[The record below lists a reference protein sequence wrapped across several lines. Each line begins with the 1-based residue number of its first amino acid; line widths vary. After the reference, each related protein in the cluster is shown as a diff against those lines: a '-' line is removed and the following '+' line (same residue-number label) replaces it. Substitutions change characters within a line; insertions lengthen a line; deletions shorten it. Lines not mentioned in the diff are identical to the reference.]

1 MGKKKSNVRSSSASA
16 SSAAGSSSIQS
27 LGGTVP
33 TRGMTS
39 SNAFTLSHAATSGP
53 TAVLR
58 SNNNSN
64 NTTTAPPSMTMSVP
78 PGVNPQL
85 WIQNLVSQA
94 QAGNIPREL
103 EQMCAMALAASGQL
117 PPSAASSLP
126 PGYDYNPSLSVNVAT
141 SPGATAAA
149 TAVLDTSNNNNNNN
163 SRPLITVVGAG
174 EITEE
179 GGKTITTPY
188 VIPNSNNG
196 TSMLG
201 GMDTTSAEMG
211 TLMTSTAEMKG
222 DGGSG
227 SSTNDGYV
235 DYVDDDDDNNDDEYD
250 DDDDDE
256 YDEYDG
262 HDDDDN
268 YNNDNDNDDGTS
280 SNDAEELRTLLP
292 LFTELVSLTNTIV
305 SAQESGDAARVD
317 AATSRL
323 CERVMRDERAIGI
336 LGEAIGSEVK
346 VNSSPNGVI
355 STDAILNGLNGAIN
369 ARNIV
374 ANLSATQQQH
384 GGGGGMTRSGM
395 IGNDARRQ
403 LGGGDAG
410 IGMGMNAILDSMN
423 FLQTVNAGAN
433 DNRMVHNM
441 SKEELEARVL
451 SIQAAQAEVMQKMTA
466 MGMPQA
472 WQQQQQYD
480 PNMIFGGAVNVN
492 PGGSGTTPY
501 IPPWGPT
508 VPLIPPPV
516 GGWPPTSSF
525 AMGSNCATTTQS
537 TSSLPIPPYTPN
549 DYYGSSRTNCSGD
562 INNHGTAGG
571 TAANSAAWLD
581 YYDACL
587 RARGVKG
594 GLAEF
599 EEFALLSGGPD
610 LNFPNLYHRGVP
622 QDRSIVASV
631 EFVPSNMD
639 KDNLAVE
646 AEKEEERL
654 KKAAKKRDKK
664 ARQKERAKKE
674 AEIKAAEAAMKK
686 RDKTVTSWRSRI
698 VTACLGGDAK
708 KMDALLA
715 ESPFKN
721 YVYDPTPLPTL
732 DRDDDDEDGGD
743 CNYDDVDDGRPKSQE
758 EYLLLHMDWFLSNCI
773 QKYPTRSSSELQ
785 PFANNVLAREKLTKY
800 ILSVSFE
807 SVLVQSP
814 LTHNRNA
821 IHSAAYRNDANFI
834 KWIIDCQKNISL
846 DMLCEDGGWAPLHYA
861 TAGGAIEVV
870 ELLLQEGVSVST
882 RTDPS
887 LSHFTR

>member
-1 MGKKKSNVRSSSASA
+1 
-16 SSAAGSSSIQS
+16 
-27 LGGTVP
+27 
-33 TRGMTS
+33 
-39 SNAFTLSHAATSGP
+39 
-53 TAVLR
+53 
-58 SNNNSN
+58 
-64 NTTTAPPSMTMSVP
+64 
-78 PGVNPQL
+78 
-85 WIQNLVSQA
+85 
-94 QAGNIPREL
+94 
-103 EQMCAMALAASGQL
+103 
-117 PPSAASSLP
+117 
-126 PGYDYNPSLSVNVAT
+126 
-141 SPGATAAA
+141 
-149 TAVLDTSNNNNNNN
+149 
-163 SRPLITVVGAG
+163 
-174 EITEE
+174 
-179 GGKTITTPY
+179 
-188 VIPNSNNG
+188 
-196 TSMLG
+196 
-201 GMDTTSAEMG
+201 MDTTSAEMG

-451 SIQAAQAEVMQKMTA
+451 SIQAAQAEVMQKMSA

>member
-1 MGKKKSNVRSSSASA
+1 M
-16 SSAAGSSSIQS
+16 
-27 LGGTVP
+27 P

-64 NTTTAPPSMTMSVP
+64 TNTAPPSMTMSVP

-149 TAVLDTSNNNNNNN
+149 TAVLDASNNNNNN

-188 VIPNSNNG
+188 AIPNSNNG
-196 TSMLG
+196 STSMLG

-235 DYVDDDDDNNDDEYD
+235 DYVDDDDDNNDNNDDEY

-369 ARNIV
+369 ARNIL

-384 GGGGGMTRSGM
+384 GGGGMNRSGM

-433 DNRMVHNM
+433 DNRMVHSL

-451 SIQAAQAEVMQKMTA
+451 SIQAAQAEVMQKMTV

-571 TAANSAAWLD
+571 TAANSTAWLD

-861 TAGGAIEVV
+861 TSGGAIEVV

>member
-1 MGKKKSNVRSSSASA
+1 MGKKKSNVRSSASA
-16 SSAAGSSSIQS
+16 TSAAGSSSIQS

-39 SNAFTLSHAATSGP
+39 SNAFTLSHAATSGH

-58 SNNNSN
+58 SNNNNSN
-64 NTTTAPPSMTMSVP
+64 TNTAPPSMTMSVP

-103 EQMCAMALAASGQL
+103 EEMCAMALAASGQL

-126 PGYDYNPSLSVNVAT
+126 PGCNYNPSLSVNVAM

-149 TAVLDTSNNNNNNN
+149 TAVLGMSNNN
-163 SRPLITVVGAG
+163 RPPMTVVGAG

-179 GGKTITTPY
+179 GGKIITTPY
-188 VIPNSNNG
+188 VIPNNTNNNN
-196 TSMLG
+196 TLILG
-201 GMDTTSAEMG
+201 GMDTTCAKLG
-211 TLMTSTAEMKG
+211 TLMTTTETKG
-222 DGGSG
+222 DGGS
-227 SSTNDGYV
+227 SSNDGYD
-235 DYVDDDDDNNDDEYD
+235 DYVDIDDDNDDDEYD
-250 DDDDDE
+250 D
-256 YDEYDG
+256 YNG

-268 YNNDNDNDDGTS
+268 DDNDNDDGTS
-280 SNDAEELRTLLP
+280 TNDAEELRTLLP

-323 CERVMRDERAIGI
+323 CERVMRDERALGI

-346 VNSSPNGVI
+346 VNSSPNGSI

-369 ARNIV
+369 VRNIL
-374 ANLSATQQQH
+374 ANLTIQQQH
-384 GGGGGMTRSGM
+384 GGGVGVSTRSGI

-410 IGMGMNAILDSMN
+410 IGMGMNAILDSMD

-433 DNRMVHNM
+433 ENGMVHNM
-441 SKEELEARVL
+441 SKEELEARVF

-472 WQQQQQYD
+472 WQQQQYD
-480 PNMIFGGAVNVN
+480 PSMIFGGAMNVN
-492 PGGSGTTPY
+492 PGGSGTIPY
-501 IPPWGPT
+501 ISPWGPT
-508 VPLIPPPV
+508 VPLISPPV

-525 AMGSNCATTTQS
+525 AMGSNGATTTQS
-537 TSSLPIPPYTPN
+537 TSSLPIPPYTYN
-549 DYYGSSRTNCSGD
+549 DYGGSRTNVSED

-571 TAANSAAWLD
+571 TPANSAAWLD

-599 EEFALLSGGPD
+599 EEFARLSGGQCAAALD
-610 LNFPNLYHRGVP
+610 LNFHCGVP
-622 QDRSIVASV
+622 QDRSILDSV
-631 EFVPSNMD
+631 ESVPSNMD
-639 KDNLAVE
+639 KDNMALE
-646 AEKEEERL
+646 AEEDKQRL

-664 ARQKERAKKE
+664 ARQRERAKKE
-674 AEIKAAEAAMKK
+674 AEIKAAEAAVKK
-686 RDKTVTSWRSRI
+686 RDKSVTSWRSR
-698 VTACLGGDAK
+698 VATACLGGDAK

-721 YVYDPTPLPTL
+721 YVFDPTPIPTL
-732 DRDDDDEDGGD
+732 DRDDDDEDG
-743 CNYDDVDDGRPKSQE
+743 DDYYVADDGRPKSQE
-758 EYLLLHMDWFLSNCI
+758 EYLLLHMDWFLSNCV
-773 QKYPTRSSSELQ
+773 QKYPSHSSSELQ
-785 PFANNVLAREKLTKY
+785 PNILAREKLTKY
-800 ILSVSFE
+800 ILSVSFK

-814 LTHNRNA
+814 LTRNRNA

-834 KWIIDCQKNISL
+834 QWIIDCQKNISL
-846 DMLCEDGGWAPLHYA
+846 DILCEDGGWAPLHHA

-870 ELLLQEGVSVST
+870 ELLMREGVSVST

-887 LSHFTR
+887 LSYFTR

>member
-58 SNNNSN
+58 SSNNSN
-64 NTTTAPPSMTMSVP
+64 TNTAPPSMTMSVP

>member
-1 MGKKKSNVRSSSASA
+1 MGKKKSNVRSSASA
-16 SSAAGSSSIQS
+16 ASAAGPSAIQS

-39 SNAFTLSHAATSGP
+39 SNAFTLSHAATPGP

-64 NTTTAPPSMTMSVP
+64 NTNAAPPSMTMSVP

-126 PGYDYNPSLSVNVAT
+126 PGYNYNPSLSVNVVAM

-149 TAVLDTSNNNNNNN
+149 TAVLDMSNNN
-163 SRPLITVVGAG
+163 RIPRTVVGAG
-174 EITEE
+174 ETTEE
-179 GGKTITTPY
+179 GGETITTPY
-188 VIPNSNNG
+188 VIPNNNTNNNNNTTNNN
-196 TSMLG
+196 TSILG
-201 GMDTTSAEMG
+201 GMDTTCANMG
-211 TLMTSTAEMKG
+211 TLMTTTSAETKA
-222 DGGSG
+222 DGGSLINVITG
-227 SSTNDGYV
+227 VGCGASSTNDGYD
-235 DYVDDDDDNNDDEYD
+235 DYVDDDNDNDDEYD
-250 DDDDDE
+250 DE
-256 YDEYDG
+256 YDYDDYDG

-268 YNNDNDNDDGTS
+268 YNN
-280 SNDAEELRTLLP
+280 LLP

-346 VNSSPNGVI
+346 VNSSPNGSI

-369 ARNIV
+369 ARNIL

-384 GGGGGMTRSGM
+384 GGGGMNRSGM

-472 WQQQQQYD
+472 WQQRQQQQKYD
-480 PNMIFGGAVNVN
+480 PSMIFGGAVNVN

-508 VPLIPPPV
+508 DPLIPPSV

-525 AMGSNCATTTQS
+525 AMGSNGATTTQS
-537 TSSLPIPPYTPN
+537 TSSLPIPPYTYN
-549 DYYGSSRTNCSGD
+549 DYGGLRTNGSGD
-562 INNHGTAGG
+562 NVTTGG
-571 TAANSAAWLD
+571 KAANSAAWLD

-599 EEFALLSGGPD
+599 EEFARLSGGPD
-610 LNFPNLYHRGVP
+610 FNYPNLYHRGVP
-622 QDRSIVASV
+622 QDRSIIDSAES
-631 EFVPSNMD
+631 VPSN
-639 KDNLAVE
+639 KDNMALE
-646 AEKEEERL
+646 AEEEEQRL

-686 RDKTVTSWRSRI
+686 RDKTVTSWRSRV
-698 VTACLGGDAK
+698 VTACLGGDSK

-721 YVYDPTPLPTL
+721 YVFDPTPIPTF
-732 DRDDDDEDGGD
+732 DRDDDDEDGDD
-743 CNYDDVDDGRPKSQE
+743 CNHVADDGRPKSQE
-758 EYLLLHMDWFLSNCI
+758 EYLLLHMDWFLSNCV
-773 QKYPTRSSSELQ
+773 QKYPSHSSSELQ
-785 PFANNVLAREKLTKY
+785 PFANNMLTREKLTKY
-800 ILSVSFE
+800 ILLESFE
-807 SVLVQSP
+807 SVLVQSS

-821 IHSAAYRNDANFI
+821 IHSAAYRNDAKFI
-834 KWIIDCQKNISL
+834 QWIIDCQKNISL

-870 ELLLQEGVSVST
+870 ELLLRENVSVST
-882 RTDPS
+882 RTNPS

>member
-1 MGKKKSNVRSSSASA
+1 MA
-16 SSAAGSSSIQS
+16 
-27 LGGTVP
+27 
-33 TRGMTS
+33 S
-39 SNAFTLSHAATSGP
+39 SNAFTLSHATTSGP
-53 TAVLR
+53 IAVLR
-58 SNNNSN
+58 STSN
-64 NTTTAPPSMTMSVP
+64 NTNGTAPPSMTMSVP

-126 PGYDYNPSLSVNVAT
+126 PGYNYNPSLSVNVAM

-149 TAVLDTSNNNNNNN
+149 AAVLDMSNNNNNNN
-163 SRPLITVVGAG
+163 NNNRPPPITVTGVG

-179 GGKTITTPY
+179 EGEKTITTPN
-188 VIPNSNNG
+188 VITNNNNNKSTSN
-196 TSMLG
+196 LG
-201 GMDTTSAEMG
+201 EMHTTTCANMG
-211 TLMTSTAEMKG
+211 TLMTTTETKS
-222 DGGSG
+222 DGGGSSINVSTG
-227 SSTNDGYV
+227 VGSSSSTNDGYD
-235 DYVDDDDDNNDDEYD
+235 DYVDDDDDDDDIDDEYD
-250 DDDDDE
+250 DDE
-256 YDEYDG
+256 YDDYEG
-262 HDDDDN
+262 HDNDIGDN
-268 YNNDNDNDDGTS
+268 GNDGTS
-280 SNDAEELRTLLP
+280 TNDAEELRTLLP

-305 SAQESGDAARVD
+305 SAQESGDAARVN
-317 AATSRL
+317 AATSQL

-369 ARNIV
+369 ARNIL
-374 ANLSATQQQH
+374 ANLTTQEQH
-384 GGGGGMTRSGM
+384 GGSTTRSGIM
-395 IGNDARRQ
+395 GNDARRQ
-403 LGGGDAG
+403 LGGGDAGIG

-423 FLQTVNAGAN
+423 FLQSVNSGAN
-433 DNRMVHNM
+433 DNGMVHNM

-451 SIQAAQAEVMQKMTA
+451 NIQAAQAEVMQKMTA

-472 WQQQQQYD
+472 WQQQQQQQHYD
-480 PNMIFGGAVNVN
+480 PTIFGGTVNVI
-492 PGGSGTTPY
+492 PGGSGTTPT

-525 AMGSNCATTTQS
+525 AMGSNGATTTQS
-537 TSSLPIPPYTPN
+537 TNSIPIPPYTLN
-549 DYYGSSRTNCSGD
+549 DFGGSRTNNSGD
-562 INNHGTAGG
+562 NVTTGG
-571 TAANSAAWLD
+571 KAANSAAWLD

-599 EEFALLSGGPD
+599 EEFARLSGGPGAAAALD

-622 QDRSIVASV
+622 QDRSIIESI

-639 KDNLAVE
+639 KDNMALE
-646 AEKEEERL
+646 AEEEEQRL

-686 RDKTVTSWRSRI
+686 RDKTVTSWRSRV

-715 ESPFKN
+715 ESPYKN
-721 YVYDPTPLPTL
+721 YVYDPTPIPTL
-732 DRDDDDEDGGD
+732 GRDDDDEDGGD
-743 CNYDDVDDGRPKSQE
+743 CNHEDAHDGRPKSQE
-758 EYLLLHMDWFLSNCI
+758 EYLLLQMDWFLSNCV
-773 QKYPTRSSSELQ
+773 QKYPSRSSSSELQ
-785 PFANNVLAREKLTKY
+785 PFTNNVLAREKLTKY

-834 KWIIDCQKNISL
+834 QWIIDSQKNISL

-861 TAGGAIEVV
+861 TAGGAFEVV
-870 ELLLQEGVSVST
+870 ELLLREGVSVST